1 MDAIETAA
9 QISVGRACG
18 FAGFAIIC
26 VMLGLCFEPALATRM
41 GGLMGLG
48 LAVILALFG
57 LFARSRAYQNTE
69 TWLILPEHQ
78 RPPASIAQEV
88 IGRTLRATYFHF
100 AEHAAIGSMV
110 LLGVSLAL
118 RLLRWTG

>member
-9 QISVGRACG
+9 HISVGRASG
-18 FAGFAIIC
+18 FAGFAILC
-26 VMLGLCFEPALATRM
+26 VMLVLSFEPALATRA

-48 LAVILALFG
+48 LAAILAVFG
-57 LFARSRAYQNTE
+57 LFARIRAYQKTE
-69 TWLILPEHQ
+69 TWLILPEDR
-78 RPPASIAQEV
+78 RPPAAIAQEV
-88 IGRTLRATYFHF
+88 IGRTLRDTYFHF

-118 RLLRWTG
+118 RLLGWTG